1 MTQLFHKTKTFEKI
15 LGKNWFLDKPRYI
28 LILQNFPQYY
38 YLQHVLPK
46 CKQKSLFIQKLR
58 LAKHRMFS
66 NVYTTE
72 VINKQQS
79 Y

>member
-1 MTQLFHKTKTFEKI
+1 M
-15 LGKNWFLDKPRYI
+15 
-28 LILQNFPQYY
+28 
-38 YLQHVLPK
+38 LPK

-66 NVYTTE
+66 NVYTIE